1 MSHRPRTDEIGCPAP
16 HRLARSTKEN
26 SHSWEILTQR
36 YALDFVIKNE
46 NNLTHQG
53 DGKKLHDYFCFEKDV
68 ISPADGVVVEVS
80 NKIKDYEG
88 VGDYSIDWKV
98 RDFRGNFVI
107 IKHSKKE
114 YSFIA
119 HFKHNA
125 IVVKK
130 GEKVKQGQLIGQCGN
145 SGHSTEPHLH
155 FHLQDHKIFWLATGL
170 PIRFKRFS
178 AKSQNKDLVIRIDD
192 FAEKDDIVSNT
203 LSE

>member
-1 MSHRPRTDEIGCPAP
+1 M
-16 HRLARSTKEN
+16 
-26 SHSWEILTQR
+26 TQR
-36 YALDFVIKNE
+36 YALDFVIE
-46 NNLTHQG
+46 NGHNLTHQG
-53 DGKKLHDYFCFEKDV
+53 DGKKLRDYFCFESDV

-88 VGDYSIDWKV
+88 VGDYSIDWKA
-98 RDFRGNFVI
+98 RDFRGNFVV
-107 IKHSKKE
+107 IKHSKNE

-119 HFKHNA
+119 HFKHNT
-125 IVVKK
+125 IRVKK
-130 GEKVKQGQLIGQCGN
+130 GEKIMQGQLIGQCGN

-178 AKSQNKDLVIRIDD
+178 AKSENKDLVIRIDD